1 MVPGRTDNVCVR
13 HYKILIK
20 AGPPRQVNARPIRTQ
35 GGRFVQWQKVP
46 ACQASAGAPASDS
59 PEALEAPQAAAGAGR
74 GSRASMGEAA
84 ASAQQPQ
91 SIEASE
97 TSARA
102 RKHQR
107 ASKDQ
112 AAAYEG
118 EERSDAPPKASANDR
133 KRRRASESHAP
144 PSASEA
150 HASSAGAKKHCI
162 GLQTQAA
169 SCTEEAH
176 LHRDPEA
183 SAGADKRQQASEDH
197 AAASA
202 EAAQPEEAPMPP
214 GHLGPQSAKA
224 NDRQHK
230 LCHTADI
237 SRSADCHKAAETG
250 TGQGSRGLRP
260 ATRSQA
266 AVLDIASADRSNAG
280 HAVRT
285 RKHSRRHKSG
295 QD

>member
-1 MVPGRTDNVCVR
+1 
-13 HYKILIK
+13 
-20 AGPPRQVNARPIRTQ
+20 
-35 GGRFVQWQKVP
+35 
-46 ACQASAGAPASDS
+46 
-59 PEALEAPQAAAGAGR
+59 
-74 GSRASMGEAA
+74 MGEAA

-112 AAAYEG
+112 AAAYEE
-118 EERSDAPPKASANDR
+118 EERSDAPPKASANDM

-169 SCTEEAH
+169 LCTEEAH
-176 LHRDPEA
+176 LDRDPEA

-224 NDRQHK
+224 NDRQH
-230 LCHTADI
+230 TADI

-250 TGQGSRGLRP
+250 TGQGSKGPRP

-266 AVLDIASADRSNAG
+266 AVLDIASANRSNAG
-280 HAVRT
+280 SSVRT